1 MRHTMQLQLMILRK
15 WYQNGGRMGGGGPAD
30 ELVWCKFDLGDNV
43 MQEEV
48 GWVDKRKGLLP
59 KMMSFDCRLLSV

>member
-1 MRHTMQLQLMILRK
+1 
-15 WYQNGGRMGGGGPAD
+15 MGGGGPAD